1 MSSDGTGTVAIN
13 VDAISID
20 YTPEANFNGN
30 ETITYT
36 LSDGEL
42 TATATLIISVT
53 AQNDAPVAEDG
64 TITLVQGNTENVILN
79 ATDIDNSELSF
90 NIEDQPVNG
99 SVTVDGNVATFVANE
114 SYTGS
119 DSFTF
124 TATDGDLVS
133 NIATI
138 TVDVTLNTVNFSLQN
153 IKTYPNPIDNYYIVE
168 SFTPLE
174 LKIYDI
180 NGRILNTL
188 SLKEGENRIDTSLL
202 SNGIYLFNYTYK
214 TYTRSQ
220 IIVKK

>member
-1 MSSDGTGTVAIN
+1 MT
-13 VDAISID
+13 
-20 YTPEANFNGN
+20 
-30 ETITYT
+30 
-36 LSDGEL
+36 
-42 TATATLIISVT
+42 ISVT

-174 LKIYDI
+174 LKIYNI
-180 NGRILNTL
+180 NGRILNTH